1 MRLRWRRCSFEGP
14 MTRRTDQINDL
25 LRAELSDLLREE
37 VNDPRVHGL
46 VTITRVDVSPDLRQ
60 ARAYVSVLGSDDDRR
75 STIDALESAR
85 PFLRREL
92 GTRVKLR
99 YTPNLRFV
107 SDTSMEEAQEMTD
120 LLRQTAAERG
130 ETLPAPTKD
139 G

>member
-1 MRLRWRRCSFEGP
+1 

-75 STIDALESAR
+75 STMEALESAR

-120 LLRQTAAERG
+120 LMRQTAAERG

>member
-1 MRLRWRRCSFEGP
+1 

-75 STIDALESAR
+75 STMEALESAR

>member
-1 MRLRWRRCSFEGP
+1 

-25 LRAELSDLLREE
+25 LRSELSDLLREE
-37 VNDPRVHGL
+37 VNDPRMHGL

-60 ARAYVSVLGSDDDRR
+60 ARAYVSVLGTDEDRR
-75 STIDALESAR
+75 STMQALESAR

-92 GTRVKLR
+92 GARVKLR

-120 LLRQTAAERG
+120 LLRQSAAERG
-130 ETLPAPTKD
+130 ETLPGPAKTRAKD
-139 G
+139 R